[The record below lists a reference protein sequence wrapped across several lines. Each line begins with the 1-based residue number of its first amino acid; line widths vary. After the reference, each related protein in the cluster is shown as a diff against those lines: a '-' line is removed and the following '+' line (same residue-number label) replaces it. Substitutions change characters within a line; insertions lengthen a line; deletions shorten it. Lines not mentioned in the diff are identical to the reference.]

1 MIKNEE
7 LTTSPK
13 QRIVIVLVAL
23 LMLDSTFALYAGIV
37 LNYNNN
43 TETSQAKDEKQQRF
57 EELYA
62 EYQEKL
68 DAQAKELSN
77 IYFEEFSKYRS
88 NVKSFNAAG
97 ATELKV
103 NDLKVGEGREIVE
116 MKDTDYAAYYIGWLS
131 DETIFDS
138 SFDDN
143 ENPTRLIQPL
153 EGSENMIEGWL
164 EGISHYE
171 EDGTHYWDGMRIG
184 GIREITIPAAL
195 AYGDKEQGTIP
206 ANSPLKF
213 VIMLIEK
220 PEEIEAPAELEELYS
235 ELYG

>member
-7 LTTSPK
+7 TKTSPK
-13 QRIVIVLVAL
+13 QRIVIVLIAL
-23 LMLDSTFALYAGIV
+23 LILGSTFALYAGIV
-37 LNYNNN
+37 LNYNSN
-43 TETSQAKDEKQQRF
+43 TETTQATDEKQQRF

-62 EYQEKL
+62 EYQEKV
-68 DAQAKELSN
+68 DAQAKELSDR
-77 IYFEEFSKYRS
+77 YFNEFSQYRS

-103 NDLKVGEGREIVE
+103 NDLKVGEGREIASTTDV
-116 MKDTDYAAYYIGWLS
+116 DYAAYYIGWLS
-131 DETIFDS
+131 DETVFDS
-138 SFDDN
+138 SFDDTT
-143 ENPTRLIQPL
+143 NPTRLMSPL
-153 EGSENMIEGWL
+153 GGSENMIQGWL
-164 EGISHYE
+164 EGIAHNES
-171 EDGTHYWDGMRIG
+171 DGTHYWDGMRIG

-195 AYGDKEQGTIP
+195 AYGDQAQGTIP

-220 PEEIEAPAELEELYS
+220 PEEVEVPDELDKLYT

>member
-23 LMLDSTFALYAGIV
+23 LMLGSTFALYAGIV

-103 NDLKVGEGREIVE
+103 NDLKVGE
-116 MKDTDYAAYYIGWLS
+116 
-131 DETIFDS
+131 
-138 SFDDN
+138 
-143 ENPTRLIQPL
+143 QPL

-220 PEEIEAPAELEELYS
+220 PEEIEVPAELEELYS